1 MNRALSTFALA
12 AVACALHACGKTVDV
27 GPDEFL
33 VVIAHDGDEL
43 APGQM
48 LAREGQ
54 KGVREHVL
62 GPGRHVVDRFGVTI
76 ERHPMLEILPGSPS
90 VKNGDTVVPAQL
102 PQVGVVTALVGAPL
116 PPGSF
121 LADEGQRGVRRRVLT
136 PGRYALNPYAYT
148 VEVHDAVVVPTGS
161 VGVVTHLDGVLSSD
175 ELAGPDQRGVQRD
188 VLHAGVHFLNPL
200 EYSVNH
206 IRIGWREL
214 SFTGKHAIQFPSS
227 DSNTITAEM
236 SLIWGLLPED
246 APYLVKRYGSEKDVI
261 ERVIKPQVESIV
273 RLKGS
278 NLSSRQFMEGD
289 ARVVFQDEVTVELK
303 AALEKKKLR
312 VLLAL
317 VRGLEVPEAV
327 RKPFQLAR
335 LAEEEVLTNV
345 ELEATARVNARFNT
359 LKGEVAIAIAET
371 KAEIQRQVAEE
382 EQRGAAA
389 VETLEART
397 KLEAKRRE
405 AASREQRM
413 LAATTVSEAEIDAQA
428 VLGDA
433 DAEGERRLVEALGGA
448 GAYRV
453 WKLAKLIP
461 SGLAIELRAKELRYG
476 SESSGQSS
484 TATAAAAKS

>member
-1 MNRALSTFALA
+1 MNRLVPGLSIAIVLSTLSS
-12 AVACALHACGKTVDV
+12 CGRTVDV

-33 VVIAHDGDEL
+33 VVITHDGEEL

-48 LAREGQ
+48 LARAGQ
-54 KGVREHVL
+54 KGVLEHVL
-62 GPGRHVVDRFGVTI
+62 GPGRHVVDRSGVTT
-76 ERHPMLEILPGSPS
+76 ERHPMVEILPGSPS
-90 VKNGDTVVPAQL
+90 TKHGDTVVPAQL
-102 PQVGVVTALVGAPL
+102 PQVGVVTALFGEPTA
-116 PPGSF
+116 PGSF
-121 LADEGQRGVRRRVLT
+121 LAGEGQRGVRRRVLT

-148 VEVHDAVVVPTGS
+148 VELHDAVVVPTGS
-161 VGVVTHLDGVLSSD
+161 VGVVTHLDGVLSPD
-175 ELAGPDQRGVQRD
+175 ELAGPDQRGVQRA

-289 ARVVFQDEVTVELK
+289 ARVAFQDEVTVELK

-359 LKGEVAIAIAET
+359 LKGEVAIAVAET

-389 VETLEART
+389 VETLETRT
-397 KLEAKRRE
+397 KLESKQRE
-405 AASREQRM
+405 AQSRDRRM
-413 LAATTVSEAEIDAQA
+413 LATAMVSEAEADAQSMI
-428 VLGDA
+428 GEA
-433 DAEGERRLVEALGGA
+433 DAEGERRLVDALGGA

-461 SGLAIELRAKELRYG
+461 NQLAIELRAKELRFVADPRAPT
-476 SESSGQSS
+476 EP
-484 TATAAAAKS
+484 AIAASP